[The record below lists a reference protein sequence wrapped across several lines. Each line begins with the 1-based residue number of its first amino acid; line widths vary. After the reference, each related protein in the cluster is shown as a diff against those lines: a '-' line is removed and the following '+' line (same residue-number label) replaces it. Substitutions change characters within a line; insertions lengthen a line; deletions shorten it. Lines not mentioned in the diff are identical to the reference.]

1 MNIKHL
7 NKVLIIRLSSLG
19 DVLLT
24 TPILRSLKKK
34 NPEIQIDFIV
44 KKQFADALRF
54 NPHLT
59 KIFEYDATQEKN
71 NFGLPVFSTIKHDLV
86 IDLQNNLRSLKIR
99 RQVKAPSVKFH
110 KPNFA
115 KFLLVNFKIN
125 LLKEKTPITARYS
138 SSIEGLELD
147 ENGLELYTNNR
158 PDKRIINGINCI
170 GFCPGA
176 KHFTKQW
183 PKEYFIKLG
192 NLLTKENYIVLLFGG
207 KDDRK
212 LCEEISNE
220 ISSSIDLSNNDEL
233 LQTAADMKMCKLVV
247 CNDSGLMHTACAV
260 GVPVTVFFGSTVR
273 EFGFAPYNN
282 PNLILENKSLF
293 CRPCSH
299 IGRESCPKEHFKCMK
314 EMVPQQALREILQFI
329 KSK

>member
-1 MNIKHL
+1 M
-7 NKVLIIRLSSLG
+7 SSLG

-24 TPILRSLKKK
+24 TPLLRSLKKQ

-54 NPHLT
+54 NPHVSNL
-59 KIFEYDATQEKN
+59 FEYDSTQEKN
-71 NFGLPVFSTIKHDLV
+71 NFGLPDFSNTKYDLV

-99 RQVKAPSVKFH
+99 RQVNAPLVKFH
-110 KPNFA
+110 KPNLA

-138 SSIEGLELD
+138 NSIEGLELD
-147 ENGLELYTNNR
+147 EKGLELHTNNQ
-158 PDKRIINGINCI
+158 PDIRLQNGTNYV

-183 PKEYFIKLG
+183 LKEYFVELG
-192 NLLTKENYIVLLFGG
+192 NLLTKENYTVLLFGG

-212 LCEEISNE
+212 LCKEISNE
-220 ISSSIDLSNNDEL
+220 INSSIDLSNDDEL
-233 LQTAADMKMCKLVV
+233 LQTAADMKICKMIV

-260 GVPVTVFFGSTVR
+260 GIPVTVIFGSTVQ
-273 EFGFAPYNN
+273 EFGFAPYNT

-314 EMVPQQALREILQFI
+314 EIVPQQALREILQFI